1 MGLLEGGHKSIFSA
15 FIHKLTNYSLAQRP
29 FKLHLLFLVNVSRLK
44 SRVAYVANFKKKVKV
59 FSILKKNHVTYPQLL
74 MLYSSRWRLLGAR
87 GLFWAA
93 KLSYDHKV
101 VMGLWGLLPP
111 TFEQKMEV
119 YCCWCV
125 CAEIYPFITDNPAIC
140 TQVYYRPAS
149 SLRAEFQSFYGGE
162 LGHWERPRRSQHNKS

>member
-1 MGLLEGGHKSIFSA
+1 M
-15 FIHKLTNYSLAQRP
+15 
-29 FKLHLLFLVNVSRLK
+29 VNVSRLK
-44 SRVAYVANFKKKVKV
+44 SRVACVANYFKKVKV
-59 FSILKKNHVTYPQLL
+59 FALFLICEKPRDISSIVVDVVLHSCLV
-74 MLYSSRWRLLGAR
+74 AR
-87 GLFWAA
+87 VLFWAA
-93 KLSYDHKV
+93 KFWGYDHKV
-101 VMGLWGLLPP
+101 VMGSELLPP

-162 LGHWERPRRSQHNKS
+162 LGH